1 MTYSLKLDKI
11 VKIGVI
17 NMSTGKKHKT
27 ISVVLI
33 IISVLIVAFIFSQS
47 LLPGKVSGEESG
59 RVLKFLND
67 ILASI
72 GMPPFLTHSFVRTA
86 AHFSE
91 FAALG
96 TSLFFTAVSFGK
108 KCLYSALV
116 SLSSSLFVACTDE
129 CIQLFSEGRAFQLS
143 DILTDFLG
151 AFLAVFLLYSLFY
164 IISFIKRKRSDL
176 NE

>member
-1 MTYSLKLDKI
+1 
-11 VKIGVI
+11 
-17 NMSTGKKHKT
+17 MSTGKKHKV
-27 ISVVLI
+27 ISIIMI
-33 IISVLIVAFIFSQS
+33 IISIFIVAFIFSQS

-59 RVLKFLND
+59 RVLRFLNG
-67 ILASI
+67 ILTQI
-72 GMPPFLTHSFVRTA
+72 GMSPFLTHSFVRTA

-96 TSLFFTAVSFGK
+96 TSLFFTTISFGK
-108 KCLYSALV
+108 NCLYSAVV
-116 SLSSSLFVACTDE
+116 SLSTSLIVASADE

-151 AFLAVFLLYSLFY
+151 AFLAVLLIYSVFY
-164 IISFIKRKRSDL
+164 VIRLIKRKRSGK